1 MHYNGSNSYVFANSI
16 EIYKLKAKDSGIN
29 AAPSCLGNI
38 SKDFWVGSMKKT
50 VLYGYVSDFNVDY
63 DVIQIPQIIHSQIFI
78 EETI

>member
-29 AAPSCLGNI
+29 AAPSCLENI